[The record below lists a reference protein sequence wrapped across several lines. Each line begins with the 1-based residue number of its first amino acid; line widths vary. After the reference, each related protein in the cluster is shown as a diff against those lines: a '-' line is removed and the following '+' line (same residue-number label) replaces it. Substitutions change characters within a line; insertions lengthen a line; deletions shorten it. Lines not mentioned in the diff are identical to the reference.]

1 VCFALRHAARA
12 AFPAGAALLLTIVLV
27 ALPLAA
33 AARTHLPPAAP
44 VSPATGRAAT
54 PPAGTSSAMPRI
66 TVRAGRL
73 YAGSVPFRAWGFNWG
88 TGDHM
93 PTLTYLDNPTAEN
106 YQTVAAELQTAKNMG
121 ADSMRVYVELS
132 QVMSGPTTVR
142 QSTLTAL
149 QNLLSLAA
157 SDGIYLDITGDL
169 VWRVNLSPAW
179 YEQMSD
185 SARWEV
191 QAQFWHAVAHAADA
205 SPAVLCYELTS
216 EPVISDTGTRY
227 SGQIGDWSF
236 VQSMARGNGANDAAL
251 ARTWTQ
257 TMAAAVRAEDDR
269 PVTIGLSPTLAGAF
283 APGNIVPY
291 LDLLTVHDYPQTGQ
305 AAAAVALVNAF
316 AAYGKPVLLGE
327 TFLLMDDGPTQ
338 QQFLLGV
345 TPLVAGVFEF
355 FDGRDPRTMLVT
367 SIPDAVLKVGLDQF
381 MALRPAILAGQAPPA
396 VAAAAP
402 HFAVAAP
409 ASITAGSAFSFTVT
423 ARDQVNN
430 VDTGYAGTV
439 HFTSSDGQAVLPADA
454 TLSNG
459 FGTFSATL
467 KTAGNQTITATDT
480 SHASITG
487 TSLSVVSPAGATQ
500 FWVAAPGWMMAGW
513 AFSFTVTAKD
523 QFGNTATGYAGTVH
537 FTSSDGQAVLPANS
551 TLSNRAGTF
560 SATLKTAGI
569 QSITATDTSNA
580 SITGTGVVAV
590 GPAAPTV
597 SSVSPSAGPVAGEN
611 SVTIRGTNLAG
622 ASTVK
627 LGTASA
633 IFTVV
638 SDTQLTATAP
648 PDSAGTVD
656 VTVTT
661 LGGTSATSAADAYT
675 YVAAPVNTAAP
686 SISKTPAVGQPLSCS
701 AGTWFRS
708 PAYSYEWHRDGIAI
722 TGATDQTYVV
732 RPADQGHT
740 LTCEVTATNTGG
752 RTSATSK
759 GVLVPASRKAP
770 KCRPSSTGEVTVTYS
785 KHRASPTGG
794 TLPVEVT
801 CDQTAG
807 VRLSAVLTDSI
818 KLEGHK
824 RPRVTR
830 YELATIKAT
839 VTAHTS
845 TTLKLKLPSA
855 AVKDLLRGAT
865 ETVAVT
871 LTASNSNGTSHSTL
885 TISPLKQ
892 PSKTK
897 GR

>member
-1 VCFALRHAARA
+1 
-12 AFPAGAALLLTIVLV
+12 
-27 ALPLAA
+27 
-33 AARTHLPPAAP
+33 
-44 VSPATGRAAT
+44 
-54 PPAGTSSAMPRI
+54 
-66 TVRAGRL
+66 
-73 YAGSVPFRAWGFNWG
+73 
-88 TGDHM
+88 
-93 PTLTYLDNPTAEN
+93 
-106 YQTVAAELQTAKNMG
+106 
-121 ADSMRVYVELS
+121 
-132 QVMSGPTTVR
+132 
-142 QSTLTAL
+142 
-149 QNLLSLAA
+149 
-157 SDGIYLDITGDL
+157 
-169 VWRVNLSPAW
+169 
-179 YEQMSD
+179 MSD
-185 SARWEV
+185 SARWQV
-191 QAQFWHAVAHAADA
+191 QVQFWQAVAHAADA

-227 SGQIGDWSF
+227 SGQIGGWSF
-236 VQSMARGNGANDAAL
+236 VQSMARGNGVNDAAL

-257 TMAAAVRAEDDR
+257 TMAAAVRAEDNR
-269 PVTIGLSPTLAGAF
+269 PVTIGLLPTLAGAF

-291 LDLLTVHDYPQTGQ
+291 LDLLTVHEYPQTGQ

-327 TFLLMDDGPTQ
+327 TALLMDDGPTQ

-345 TPLVAGVFEF
+345 TPLVVGVFEF

-396 VAAAAP
+396 VAAAATAAT

-423 ARDQVNN
+423 ALDQSNN
-430 VDTGYAGTV
+430 VDSGYAGTV
-439 HFTSSDGQAVLPADA
+439 HFTSSDGQAVLPANA

-467 KTAGNQTITATDT
+467 KTAGNQT
-480 SHASITG
+480 
-487 TSLSVVSPAGATQ
+487 
-500 FWVAAPGWMMAGW
+500 
-513 AFSFTVTAKD
+513 
-523 QFGNTATGYAGTVH
+523 
-537 FTSSDGQAVLPANS
+537 
-551 TLSNRAGTF
+551 
-560 SATLKTAGI
+560 
-569 QSITATDTSNA
+569 ITATDTSNA

-597 SSVSPSAGPVAGEN
+597 SSVSPSAGPVAGKN

-627 LGTASA
+627 FGTASA

-638 SDTQLTATAP
+638 SDTRLTATAP
-648 PDSAGTVD
+648 AESAGTVD

-661 LGGTSATSAADAYT
+661 LSGTSATRAADAYT

-701 AGTWFRS
+701 AGTWSGS
-708 PAYSYEWHRDGIAI
+708 PTYSYEWHRDGIAI
-722 TGATDQTYVV
+722 TGATDQMYVD

-770 KCRPSSTGEVTVTYS
+770 KCRPSSTGEVTITYS

-794 TLPVEVT
+794 TLPVKVT

-807 VRLSAVLTDSI
+807 VRFSAVLTDSI
-818 KLEGHK
+818 KLKGHK
-824 RPRVTR
+824 RPRVTH

-845 TTLKLKLPSA
+845 TTLKLPSA

-897 GR
+897 GTLIPTAAGSSPLPWLTSFTKDEILTNVTLFSLTGTIGSSMRMYHANAADSARAARPPGRGAVRLFALTRRHRPPAAGVGSSARRTLCA